1 MKKYLIFIL
10 SFFLLFFILQISSG
24 ILLTATYTP
33 EITDAWY
40 KSQSLTQEVAF
51 GEQSQIPTILM
62 AGLAA
67 TLAYFVPKKW
77 AKG

>member
-10 SFFLLFFILQISSG
+10 SFFLLFFILQIASG

-33 EITDAWY
+33 KVMDAT
-40 KSQSLTQEVAF
+40 SQEVAF
-51 GEQSQIPTILM
+51 GEQSHIPTILM

-77 AKG
+77 AKR